1 MIFFDNI
8 VKRVANFSIQSYEEN
23 RKNKINFF
31 KTNELFRLS
40 ILISSR
46 TLYED
51 VIKSKDDK
59 IKKSLSKY
67 FIRAHFNPTPF
78 GVFNSVGTLK
88 WGNSTVIINDKVLAL
103 NVKYDSLF
111 FSNHL
116 NSISGNEWLKKMYCI
131 NPSIHFL
138 NNSKISFFKSDINNG
153 DKVEQQHVEID
164 YDSDLE
170 WLINRFKKLTVL
182 EDVLNEIILEGF
194 EIDEVKSYLKN
205 VVDCGLIIDY
215 FLFYPYAEK
224 LSKPNKSLDSKLVR
238 KDFYILAESNEIKNF
253 SQQYLG
259 EQDRFF
265 KFENNE
271 GKYSHAVNTYDKEG
285 GTLDF
290 DFKEKIG
297 RYIEFTIQYNSH
309 TSYRND
315 TLKKFIG
322 KIGERYNDG
331 FIPISKI
338 FNPYSGLAYTSLL
351 ESYDL
356 KLDQEV
362 LRKILA
368 ETEDDIYLNLPLNSN
383 KEKKTN
389 KLPASFS
396 VMAEGLICKKTKA
409 KILYIKSLGSS
420 SALNLI
426 ARFSDITNSICQEI
440 VDFEKEMNSEK
451 ILADINCIGTFRSIN
466 VTAKKQF
473 YDFSIPINT
482 SFDGENAILL
492 SDIFVHLNGGDLRL
506 VSQKYKK
513 EILPKITSALN
524 PILSD
529 SEIYRFLC
537 DFEYYNQEM
546 YGVIFNFNSYSY
558 FKPYVP
564 RIYMEEN
571 VLLSPAQILL
581 VDKDYTFVEFIKYLL
596 EKIEHYNFSTLINIV
611 ERQGVLVLDT
621 EDEDD
626 IKFLYEKI
634 KENKFTYISE
644 SLYESFN
651 PLVIDNG
658 NSNYSHELVIG
669 VKNTSYFRNVVAYDN
684 IDEISNNN
692 VNIPII
698 SDWLYVEMFSNSY
711 SNKDILKYVY
721 NEILENTAV
730 SLFFFVNYYN
740 PDKCLRLR
748 FKTNS
753 HENKENIIGKIHELK
768 NINLISK
775 YHISL
780 YDQEIHRYGGVRL
793 MELAEDIFN
802 LDSLNLL
809 VTIVNGELNDDLIKV
824 MAILKIKSYLELFEF
839 SLDEMIDYCEDLINM
854 FQNEFKLTSDL
865 RKSFNKEFLTI
876 KFLIN
881 EFEFSNYLNN
891 EKIKKSIEVEL
902 DDNFDKKNYVSI
914 LIHMSMNRHF
924 EDNQRFN
931 EFKTY
936 YLTKSFL
943 NQMKFT
949 KKGQ

>member
-23 RKNKINFF
+23 RKDKINFF

-51 VIKSKDDK
+51 VTKSKDDK

-78 GVFNSVGTLK
+78 GVFNSVGTVK
-88 WGNSTVIINDKVLAL
+88 WGNSTVIKNEKVLAL

-111 FSNHL
+111 LSNHL
-116 NSISGNEWLKKMYCI
+116 NSISGNEWLEKLYCI

-138 NNSKISFFKSDINNG
+138 NKSKISFFKSDIHNG

-170 WLINRFKKLTVL
+170 WLVNRFKKLTVL
-182 EDVLNEIILEGF
+182 QDVLNEIILEGF

-205 VVDCGLIIDY
+205 VVDCGLIIEY

-224 LSKPNKSLDSKLVR
+224 LSKENIYLHSKLVR
-238 KDFYILAESNEIKNF
+238 KDFFILEGSNEIKKF

-259 EQDRFF
+259 EQDSFF

-271 GKYSHAVNTYDKEG
+271 GRYSHAVNTYDKEG

-297 RYIEFTIQYNSH
+297 RYIDFTIQYNSH

-338 FNPYSGLAYTSLL
+338 FNPYSGLTYTSLV

-356 KLDQEV
+356 ELDKEV
-362 LRKILA
+362 LQKILA
-368 ETEDDIYLNLPLNSN
+368 ESEDDIYLNLPINSN

-396 VMAEGLICKKTKA
+396 VMAEGLICKKTNA

-426 ARFSDITNSICQEI
+426 ARFSDITDSICQEI
-440 VDFEKEMNSEK
+440 VDFEKEMNCEK

-482 SFDGENAILL
+482 SFDDENAILL
-492 SDIFVHLNGGDLRL
+492 SDIFVHLNGGEIRL
-506 VSQKYKK
+506 VSQKHKK

-537 DFEYYNQEM
+537 DFEYYNQEI

-581 VDKDYTFVEFIKYLL
+581 VDKDYTFAEFIKYVLG
-596 EKIEHYNFSTLINIV
+596 KIKQHNFSILINIV
-611 ERQGVLVLDT
+611 ERQGILVLDT

-626 IKFLYEKI
+626 LKVLYEKI
-634 KENKFTYISE
+634 KAIKLVYISE
-644 SLYESFN
+644 SLYEFFN
-651 PLVIDNG
+651 PIVNDKG
-658 NSNYSHELVIG
+658 NSNYSHELAVG
-669 VKNTSYFRNVVAYDN
+669 VKNTSYFRQIVPYGD
-684 IDEISNNN
+684 IEEIANNN
-692 VNIPII
+692 LNIPIV
-698 SDWLYVEMFSNSY
+698 SDWLYVEAFTNSY
-711 SNKDILKYVY
+711 SNKDILKYVH
-721 NEILENTAV
+721 NEILANLKV
-730 SLFFFVNYYN
+730 DQFFFVNYYN

-753 HENKENIIGKIHELK
+753 QKNKEDIIGKIHELK
-768 NINLISK
+768 NINLISN

-780 YDQEIHRYGGVRL
+780 YDQEIHRYGGIRL
-793 MELAEDIFN
+793 MEAAEDIFN
-802 LDSLNLL
+802 LDSLNVLM
-809 VTIVNGELNDDLIKV
+809 TIINGELNDDLIKM
-824 MAILKIKSYLELFEF
+824 MAILKIKSYLEIFDF
-839 SLDEMIDYCEDLINM
+839 SLDEMIDYCEDSINM
-854 FQNEFKLTSDL
+854 FQNEFDLTSDL

-881 EFEFSNYLNN
+881 EFHFFNYLNN
-891 EKIKKSIEVEL
+891 EKIKKSIEREL
-902 DDNFDKKNYVSI
+902 DDKSAKKNYVSI

-931 EFKTY
+931 EFRTY

-943 NQMKFT
+943 NQIKFT
-949 KKGQ
+949 KKG